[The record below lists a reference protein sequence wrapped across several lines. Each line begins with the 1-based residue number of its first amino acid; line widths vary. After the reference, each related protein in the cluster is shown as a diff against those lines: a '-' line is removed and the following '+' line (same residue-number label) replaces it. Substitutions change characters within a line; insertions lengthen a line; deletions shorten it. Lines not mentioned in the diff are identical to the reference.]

1 MIIFHVCLIGIS
13 IGITVM
19 FYATDTVGG
28 VVIDVTH
35 LAAVILAGLVY
46 DIRGL
51 GKCVGKV
58 LGSMD
63 RILLSDH
70 GSLKL
75 YLPGALEFLILKGK
89 VERAVLQFLQET
101 VKDSF
106 TGGSGRGGGMTENQG
121 AEGPPLIGCIQ
132 TANAVH
138 GTHKGGS
145 FFQKIRNPVCGRRRR
160 IFGNPCKYRGKIAL
174 IKLPAC

>member
-1 MIIFHVCLIGIS
+1 MIQL
-13 IGITVM
+13 T
-19 FYATDTVGG
+19 
-28 VVIDVTH
+28 
-35 LAAVILAGLVY
+35 AVILAGLVY

-58 LGSMD
+58 LGGMD

-75 YLPGALEFLILKGK
+75 YLPSALEFLILKGK
-89 VERAVLQFLQET
+89 VERAILQLLQET

-121 AEGPPLIGCIQ
+121 IEGPPPIGCIQ
-132 TANAVH
+132 TLQCRACHPIKAVPFFRKSVIRSVEDAEEFW
-138 GTHKGGS
+138 GTRASIVAK
-145 FFQKIRNPVCGRRRR
+145 
-160 IFGNPCKYRGKIAL
+160 
-174 IKLPAC
+174 

>member
-1 MIIFHVCLIGIS
+1 ML
-13 IGITVM
+13 
-19 FYATDTVGG
+19 YATDTVGR
-28 VVIDVTH
+28 VVIDVIH
-35 LAAVILAGLVY
+35 LTAVILAGLVY

-89 VERAVLQFLQET
+89 VERAVLQLLQET
-101 VKDSF
+101 VKDRF
-106 TGGSGRGGGMTENQG
+106 TGGSGRAGGMTENQG
-121 AEGPPLIGCIQ
+121 VEGPAPVGCIRLRRFQ
-132 TANAVH
+132 RDLQSDNQYP
-138 GTHKGGS
+138 GS
-145 FFQKIRNPVCGRRRR
+145 WHLYWCSSVPY
-160 IFGNPCKYRGKIAL
+160 KYVR
-174 IKLPAC
+174 LP

>member
-1 MIIFHVCLIGIS
+1 MIIFHVCLIGIP

-19 FYATDTVGG
+19 FYATDIVGG
-28 VVIDVTH
+28 VIIDVIH

-58 LGSMD
+58 LRSMD

-75 YLPGALEFLILKGK
+75 YLPG
-89 VERAVLQFLQET
+89 RA
-101 VKDSF
+101 K
-106 TGGSGRGGGMTENQG
+106 
-121 AEGPPLIGCIQ
+121 
-132 TANAVH
+132 
-138 GTHKGGS
+138 
-145 FFQKIRNPVCGRRRR
+145 
-160 IFGNPCKYRGKIAL
+160 
-174 IKLPAC
+174 

>member
-1 MIIFHVCLIGIS
+1 
-13 IGITVM
+13 M

-28 VVIDVTH
+28 VVIDVIH

-51 GKCVGKV
+51 GKRAGKV

-89 VERAVLQFLQET
+89 VERAIPQLLQET

-106 TGGSGRGGGMTENQG
+106 TGGSGRGGGMAENQG
-121 AEGPPLIGCIQ
+121 VEGPPQLDVSRPPMPYMAPIK
-132 TANAVH
+132 AVP
-138 GTHKGGS
+138 
-145 FFQKIRNPVCGRRRR
+145 FFRKSVIRSVEDAEEFLTTCAS
-160 IFGNPCKYRGKIAL
+160 IVAK
-174 IKLPAC
+174 